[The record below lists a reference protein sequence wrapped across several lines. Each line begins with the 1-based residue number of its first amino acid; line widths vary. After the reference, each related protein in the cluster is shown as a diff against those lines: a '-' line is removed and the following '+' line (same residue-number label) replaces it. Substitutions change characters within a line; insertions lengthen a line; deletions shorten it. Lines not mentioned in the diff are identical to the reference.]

1 MQKINL
7 ENTQQDNYQV
17 RESYR
22 NLRTNIFLS
31 GKDTK
36 VVMFTSCGP
45 NEGKSTVTMNLASS
59 IADGGKRVLFI
70 DCDLRK
76 SVLVGRYKVK
86 KGIKGLTHFL
96 SGQSNLDEVIYSTNV
111 ENLDVILAGPVPPN
125 PAELL
130 DSPLYKETVK
140 EMREKYDYVIIDTPP
155 LGSVI
160 DAAIVATVS
169 DGAVLVIAANQV
181 SYKFALNVMDQLRKT
196 KVKIIGSVL
205 NKVDLS
211 ENGYY
216 GKYYGKYYGSY
227 YGNYHSDE
235 SPDKSFEKA
244 KAETAKKNTASKSVT
259 TASAKNTIKP
269 AAGSVGSVASR
280 KNAHSQ
286 NQVMAAKN
294 KAASANKAGSVNG
307 VPLKKRNGRTE
318 EYEGDFLLDMDFDD
332 DNK

>member
-1 MQKINL
+1 MQRINI

-59 IADGGKRVLFI
+59 IADGGKKVLFI

-76 SVLVGRYKVK
+76 SVLVGRYRVK
-86 KGIKGLTHFL
+86 KGVKGLTHFL
-96 SGQSNLDEVIYSTNV
+96 SGQNTLEEVIYSTNV
-111 ENLDVILAGPVPPN
+111 ENMDVILAGPVPPN

-130 DSPLYKETVK
+130 DSPLFKETIQQ
-140 EMREKYDYVIIDTPP
+140 MREKYDYVIVDTPP

-169 DGAVLVIAANQV
+169 DGAVLVIAANQI
-181 SYKFALNVMDQLRKT
+181 SYKFAQNVMEQLKKT

-216 GKYYGKYYGSY
+216 GKYYGKYYGNY
-227 YGNYHSDE
+227 YGNYNSE
-235 SPDKSFEKA
+235 QSPDKSFERA
-244 KAETAKKNTASKSVT
+244 KE
-259 TASAKNTIKP
+259 ASARNNERKKAANNQAPQRKGSRP
-269 AAGSVGSVASR
+269 AAGSVGSVAAR
-280 KNAHSQ
+280 KSAHNAS
-286 NQVMAAKN
+286 VSGKPD
-294 KAASANKAGSVNG
+294 SVNG
-307 VPLKKRNGRTE
+307 VPLKKRSNRTE

-332 DNK
+332 NKKNK